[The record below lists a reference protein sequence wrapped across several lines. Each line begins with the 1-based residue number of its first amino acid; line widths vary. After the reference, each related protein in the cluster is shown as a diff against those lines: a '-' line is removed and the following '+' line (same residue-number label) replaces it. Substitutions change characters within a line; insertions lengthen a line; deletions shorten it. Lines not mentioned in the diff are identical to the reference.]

1 MFFLNLTILKDRN
14 RCVITLPG
22 CTCKPFHSILK
33 CLLINNMGERININ
47 LLDFLIVRNSNLK
60 NTPAF
65 VGESEAYI
73 ASLGAP
79 TVYCFIQLLMMCDAT
94 HDFSSGGRKKSGPTW
109 GESNIVL
116 STWIVDFWKTRDSK
130 AERGILRKCVGMINP
145 KLETADDLVM
155 ALAANMFNSDGAA
168 KKTIHQ
174 ILKLFSIDK
183 NETYVEGCGENYTIL
198 NILQGIT
205 LYNTRKETDNRAKS
219 PLMGTIDQSS
229 DKLNLIPFFSEL
241 IKTSINIR
249 RNNKA
254 GRNVCPASQIK
265 AQYTLATKYDASNDD
280 ALQSSIISLGLSE
293 DKTGQGTLS
302 FDIYVYDTR
311 YSIFKGSLIKENG
324 IVKLLMQSYFGKTP
338 PGGSLAVSGA
348 KNSIGETG
356 NSVNGIVSAIL
367 QQKAT
372 IADENTFNDSAFF
385 LMGSKTMGDFLQI
398 MTFLHSTRVYKNAFF
413 LTFDISCAEI
423 ASMFHKNVFLEN
435 TFNSRDIEGK
445 LLSGLVYFRDDIQ
458 RDEEL
463 KKPANVLMQLQKD
476 GIRQNNDSFA
486 AASALA
492 ELGSSTDTMMSDWLP
507 PMYNFVYPDGNSG
520 GTKRSRNGF
529 GKKKP
534 KVKNLPN
541 KALMTKLK
549 SVGIKI
555 TKKQGKRRVYLSR
568 PELIKRAT
576 AFRNLQLR
584 AKKLKVRIMYK
595 NKKGKYVYKT
605 AKRLMNDI
613 KRQIKK
619 PVKKRTKKPVKKQ
632 MKKPVKKSNL
642 KQMKQRFG

>member
-1 MFFLNLTILKDRN
+1 MFI
-14 RCVITLPG
+14 
-22 CTCKPFHSILK
+22 K
-33 CLLINNMGERININ
+33 CYNMGERISIN
-47 LLDFLIVRNSNLK
+47 LLDFLMVRNSNLK

-65 VGESEAYI
+65 VGESEAYV

-109 GESNIVL
+109 DESNIVL
-116 STWIVDFWKTRDSK
+116 SNWIVNFWETREPE
-130 AERGILRKCVGMINP
+130 AERGILRKCIGMINP
-145 KLETADDLVM
+145 KLGTASDLVK
-155 ALAANMFNSDGAA
+155 ALAENMFNSDGMA
-168 KKTIHQ
+168 KKTIQ
-174 ILKLFSIDK
+174 KILQLFSIDQ

-205 LYNTRKETDNRAKS
+205 LYNTRKETDGRAES
-219 PLMGTIDQSS
+219 PLLGTIDQSS

-241 IKTSINIR
+241 IKTSINIK

-254 GRNVCPASQIK
+254 GRVVCPAPQIK

-280 ALQSSIISLGLSE
+280 ALQSSIISLGLSD

-302 FDIYVYDTR
+302 FNIFVGMAR

-338 PGGSLAVSGA
+338 SGGSLTVSGA
-348 KNSIGETG
+348 KNSIGEAG

-372 IADENTFNDSAFF
+372 IADENTFIDNAFF

-398 MTFLHSTRVYKNAFF
+398 MTFLHSTRLYKNAFF

-435 TFNSRDIEGK
+435 TFNSRDLEGK

-463 KKPANVLMQLQKD
+463 KQPANVLMQIQKNN
-476 GIRQNNDSFA
+476 IQQNNDRFA

-492 ELGSSTDTMMSDWLP
+492 ELGSSTDAMVTDWLP
-507 PMYNFVYPDGNSG
+507 PLYNFVSPDGNSG
-520 GTKRSRNGF
+520 GTKRSRTSF
-529 GKKKP
+529 GKKP

-555 TKKQGKRRVYLSR
+555 TKKQGKRRIYLSR
-568 PELIKRAT
+568 AELIKRAT
-576 AFRNLQLR
+576 AFKNLQLR

-605 AKRLMNDI
+605 AKRLHSDI
-613 KRQIKK
+613 KRQISKLKKSAKK
-619 PVKKRTKKPVKKQ
+619 PAKKSAKKPVKKQ
-632 MKKPVKKSNL
+632 
-642 KQMKQRFG
+642 RFG

>member
-1 MFFLNLTILKDRN
+1 
-14 RCVITLPG
+14 
-22 CTCKPFHSILK
+22 
-33 CLLINNMGERININ
+33 MGERISIN
-47 LLDFLIVRNSNLK
+47 LLDFLMVRNSNLK

-65 VGESEAYI
+65 VGESEAYV

-109 GESNIVL
+109 DESNIVL
-116 STWIVDFWKTRDSK
+116 SNWIVNFWETREPE
-130 AERGILRKCVGMINP
+130 AERGILRKCIGMINP
-145 KLETADDLVM
+145 KLGTASDLVK
-155 ALAANMFNSDGAA
+155 ALAENMFNSDGMA
-168 KKTIHQ
+168 KKTIQ
-174 ILKLFSIDK
+174 KILQLFSIDQ

-205 LYNTRKETDNRAKS
+205 LYNTRKETDGRAES
-219 PLMGTIDQSS
+219 PLLGTIDQSS

-241 IKTSINIR
+241 IKTSINIK

-254 GRNVCPASQIK
+254 GRVVCPAPQIK

-280 ALQSSIISLGLSE
+280 ALQSSIISLGLSD

-302 FDIYVYDTR
+302 FNIFVGMAR
-311 YSIFKGSLIKENG
+311 HSIFKGSLIKENG

-338 PGGSLAVSGA
+338 SGGSLTVSGA
-348 KNSIGETG
+348 KNSIGEAG

-372 IADENTFNDSAFF
+372 IADENTFIDNAFF

-398 MTFLHSTRVYKNAFF
+398 MTFLHSTRLYKNAFF

-435 TFNSRDIEGK
+435 TFNSRDLEGK

-463 KKPANVLMQLQKD
+463 KQPANVLMQIQKNN
-476 GIRQNNDSFA
+476 IQQNNDRFA

-492 ELGSSTDTMMSDWLP
+492 ELGSSTDAMVTDWLP
-507 PMYNFVYPDGNSG
+507 PLYNFVSPDGNSG
-520 GTKRSRNGF
+520 GTKRSRTSF
-529 GKKKP
+529 GKKP

-541 KALMTKLK
+541 KDLMTKLK

-555 TKKQGKRRVYLSR
+555 TKKQGKRRIYLSR
-568 PELIKRAT
+568 AELIKRAT
-576 AFRNLQLR
+576 AFKNLQLR

-605 AKRLMNDI
+605 AKRLHSDI
-613 KRQIKK
+613 KRQISKLKKSAKK
-619 PVKKRTKKPVKKQ
+619 PAKKSAKKPVKKQ
-632 MKKPVKKSNL
+632 
-642 KQMKQRFG
+642 RFG

>member
-1 MFFLNLTILKDRN
+1 
-14 RCVITLPG
+14 
-22 CTCKPFHSILK
+22 
-33 CLLINNMGERININ
+33 MGERISIN

-65 VGESEAYI
+65 VGESEAYV

-116 STWIVDFWKTRDSK
+116 SNWIVKFWETRDSE
-130 AERGILRKCVGMINP
+130 AERGILRKCVGMIDSN
-145 KLETADDLVM
+145 LGTANDLVT
-155 ALAANMFNSDGAA
+155 ALAAHMFNSDGMA
-168 KKTIHQ
+168 KKTIQ
-174 ILKLFSIDK
+174 KILRLFSIDK
-183 NETYVEGCGENYTIL
+183 NEAYVEGCGENYTIL

-205 LYNTRKETDNRAKS
+205 LYNTRKETDGRAES
-219 PLMGTIDQSS
+219 PLLGTIDQSS

-254 GRNVCPASQIK
+254 GRNVCPATQIK

-338 PGGSLAVSGA
+338 SGGSREVSGV
-348 KNSIGETG
+348 KNSNGEPG

-367 QQKAT
+367 QEKAT
-372 IADENTFNDSAFF
+372 TADENTFINNAFF
-385 LMGSKTMGDFLQI
+385 LMGAKTMGDFLQI
-398 MTFLHSTRVYKNAFF
+398 MTFLHSTRFYKNAFF

-435 TFNSRDIEGK
+435 TFNSRDLEGK
-445 LLSGLVYFRDDIQ
+445 LLSGLAYFRDDIQ

-463 KKPANVLMQLQKD
+463 KKPANRLLQLQKD
-476 GIRQNNDSFA
+476 SIRQNNDRFA
-486 AASALA
+486 VARSMV
-492 ELGSSTDTMMSDWLP
+492 ELGSSTDTMMTD
-507 PMYNFVYPDGNSG
+507 
-520 GTKRSRNGF
+520 F

-541 KALMTKLK
+541 KSIITKLK

-555 TKKQGKRRVYLSR
+555 TKKLGKRRVYLSR
-568 PELIKRAT
+568 PELIKKAT

-595 NKKGKYVYKT
+595 NRKGKYVYKT
-605 AKRLMNDI
+605 AKRLTSDI
-613 KRQIKK
+613 KKKMKK
-619 PVKKRTKKPVKKQ
+619 PVKKSNKKPVKKQ
-632 MKKPVKKSNL
+632 MKQK
-642 KQMKQRFG
+642 FG

>member
-1 MFFLNLTILKDRN
+1 MFI
-14 RCVITLPG
+14 
-22 CTCKPFHSILK
+22 K
-33 CLLINNMGERININ
+33 CNNMGELININ
-47 LLDFLIVRNSNLK
+47 LLEFLTVRNSNLK

-65 VGESEAYI
+65 VDESEAYV

-109 GESNIVL
+109 DESNIVL
-116 STWIVDFWKTRDSK
+116 SKWIVNFWNTREPES
-130 AERGILRKCVGMINP
+130 ERGILRKCAGMINP
-145 KLETADDLVM
+145 KLGTANDLVK
-155 ALAANMFNSDGAA
+155 ALAENMFKSDGMA
-168 KKTIHQ
+168 KKTIQ
-174 ILKLFSIDK
+174 KILQLFSIDQ

-205 LYNTRKETDNRAKS
+205 LYNTRRETDGRAES
-219 PLMGTIDQSS
+219 PLLGTIDQSS

-241 IKTSINIR
+241 IKTSINIGR
-249 RNNKA
+249 NKA
-254 GRNVCPASQIK
+254 GKVVCPAPQIK

-280 ALQSSIISLGLSE
+280 ALQSSIISLELSD
-293 DKTGQGTLS
+293 DKTEKGPLL
-302 FDIYVYDTR
+302 FNIYVHDSR
-311 YSIFKGSLIKENG
+311 YSIFTGYLINDKG
-324 IVKLLMQSYFGKTP
+324 IVNLVMKSYFGKTRS
-338 PGGSLAVSGA
+338 GGDLMVSGA

-372 IADENTFNDSAFF
+372 IADQNTFIDNAFIDNAFF
-385 LMGSKTMGDFLQI
+385 LMGAKTMGDFLQI
-398 MTFLHSTRVYKNAFF
+398 MTFLHSTRFYKNAFF

-435 TFNSRDIEGK
+435 TFNSRDLEGK
-445 LLSGLVYFRDDIQ
+445 LLSGLVYFRDGIQ

-463 KKPANVLMQLQKD
+463 KKPANVLMQIQKD
-476 GIRQNNDSFA
+476 TIQQYNDRQEA
-486 AASALA
+486 ARALKA
-492 ELGSSTDTMMSDWLP
+492 LGYSMDTS
-507 PMYNFVYPDGNSG
+507 
-520 GTKRSRNGF
+520 F
-529 GKKKP
+529 GKKKQ

-541 KALMTKLK
+541 KSIMTKLK

-555 TKKQGKRRVYLSR
+555 TKKQGKRLVYISR
-568 PELIKRAT
+568 PELIKKAT

-613 KRQIKK
+613 KRNLKKKKPNVKKPPKK
-619 PVKKRTKKPVKKQ
+619 PVKKPVKK
-632 MKKPVKKSNL
+632 PNVKQI
-642 KQMKQRFG
+642 KQKFG